1 MQNILPSLDAQVVSE
16 FAEPG
21 CPGGA
26 VAASWGAGGGEFW
39 RASAEETAARDSLG
53 VRISRR

>member
-1 MQNILPSLDAQVVSE
+1 MIEYIIIQNMLPSLNAQVVSE

-26 VAASWGAGGGEFW
+26 VAASWGAGCEGKFW
-39 RASAEETAARDSLG
+39 RASEEETAARLS
-53 VRISRR
+53 

>member
-1 MQNILPSLDAQVVSE
+1 MLPSLNAQVVSE

-26 VAASWGAGGGEFW
+26 VAASWGAGCEGKFW
-39 RASAEETAARDSLG
+39 RTSEEETAARLS
-53 VRISRR
+53 